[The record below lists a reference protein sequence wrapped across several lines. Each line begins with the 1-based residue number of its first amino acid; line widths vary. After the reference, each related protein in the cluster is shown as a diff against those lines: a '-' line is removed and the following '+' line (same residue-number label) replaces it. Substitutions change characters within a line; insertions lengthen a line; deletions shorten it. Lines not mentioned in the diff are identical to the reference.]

1 MTPSTVPAQAC
12 GPQSLG
18 LAGRTTVSTAST
30 GLRGSTSSMVTT
42 AHHGTAAAALA
53 LSFAT
58 HDAPDRR
65 VRGGLLETLPAT
77 TWRPAARRKN

>member
-1 MTPSTVPAQAC
+1 
-12 GPQSLG
+12 
-18 LAGRTTVSTAST
+18 
-30 GLRGSTSSMVTT
+30 MVTT
-42 AHHGTAAAALA
+42 AHPGTAAAAPA

>member
-1 MTPSTVPAQAC
+1 
-12 GPQSLG
+12 
-18 LAGRTTVSTAST
+18 
-30 GLRGSTSSMVTT
+30 MVTT
-42 AHHGTAAAALA
+42 AHPGTAAAALA